1 MSSRAADVMTA
12 EFTGADQGQIL
23 APGATIGIMGGGQ
36 LGRMTAL
43 AAARLGYRCHIF
55 CPDEDSPGSQV
66 TSAST
71 VAPYDDEAAL
81 QRFADAVDVVTFEFE
96 NIPDSAAEF
105 LATRRP
111 TRPKPFVLH
120 ICQQR
125 LREKD
130 FLALNGVP
138 VTRYL
143 PVPSREALDEAVRR
157 LGLPDILKS
166 AQFGYDGKGQ
176 VRLTAESNLDEAWT
190 QMGGPLGI
198 LEAEVDFALEASV
211 IVARSV
217 NGQVALYPP
226 VENRHKHHIL
236 DETIAPADL
245 KPETIAAAEAIARK
259 IAAAFDLVGLL
270 GVELFITRSGEVLV
284 NELAPRPHNS
294 GHWTM
299 DACVTSQF
307 EQFVRAVCGL
317 PLGSTAHHAPAVMKN
332 LIGDDVKAWR
342 EILGDPDAKL
352 HLYGKTEARPGR
364 KMGHVNKLKR

>member
-1 MSSRAADVMTA
+1 MSPSRPEVMTA
-12 EFTGADQGQIL
+12 AFTGADQGQLI

-96 NIPDSAAEF
+96 SIPRRAPEF

-143 PVPSREALDEAVRR
+143 PVPSREALDDAVRR
-157 LGLPDILKS
+157 LGLPAILKS

-190 QMGGPLGI
+190 KMGGALGI

-211 IVARSV
+211 IAARGID
-217 NGQVALYPP
+217 GQIALYPP
-226 VENRHKHHIL
+226 VENRHRHHIL

-245 KPETIAAAEAIARK
+245 KPETVESAERIVRN
-259 IAAAFDLVGLL
+259 IVGGFELVGLL
-270 GVELFITRSGEVLV
+270 GVELFIAKSGEVLV
-284 NELAPRPHNS
+284 
-294 GHWTM
+294 
-299 DACVTSQF
+299 
-307 EQFVRAVCGL
+307 
-317 PLGSTAHHAPAVMKN
+317 
-332 LIGDDVKAWR
+332 
-342 EILGDPDAKL
+342 
-352 HLYGKTEARPGR
+352 
-364 KMGHVNKLKR
+364 